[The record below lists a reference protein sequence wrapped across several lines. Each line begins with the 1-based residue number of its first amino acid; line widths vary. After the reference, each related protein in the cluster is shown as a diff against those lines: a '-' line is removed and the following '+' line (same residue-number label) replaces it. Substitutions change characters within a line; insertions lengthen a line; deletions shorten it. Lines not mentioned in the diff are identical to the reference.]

1 MENKRKIRIG
11 TVISSKMDQ
20 TVVVSIEKLTHHKL
34 YRKTIKHIVKYK
46 AHNKNNES
54 KEGDIVKIIETRPL
68 SKEKRWRVAQI
79 VKKGESVEV
88 KPVEVT

>member
-1 MENKRKIRIG
+1 MESKRKIRIG
-11 TVISSKMDQ
+11 KVISCKMDQ
-20 TVVVSIEKLTHHKL
+20 TAVVSIETLTHHKL
-34 YRKTIKHIVKYK
+34 YHKTIKHLVKYK

-54 KEGDIVKIIETRPL
+54 KEGDIVKIVETRPL
-68 SKEKRWRVAQI
+68 SKEKRWRIAQI